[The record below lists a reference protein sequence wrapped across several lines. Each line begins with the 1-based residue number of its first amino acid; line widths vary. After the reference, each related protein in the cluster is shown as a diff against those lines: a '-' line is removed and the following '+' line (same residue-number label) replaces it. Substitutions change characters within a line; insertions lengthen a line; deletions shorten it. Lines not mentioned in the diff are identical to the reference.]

1 MSIIRLKSDRILMAA
16 GGTIIDR
23 LQSLGS
29 TTDFP
34 SEDIKELGNVA
45 VVSVVKDV
53 PDVTIDTEAFDTNCE
68 LLTLVHGGDPHAATP
83 PTSFVMTAE
92 NIKKVNFIFPVREEI
107 GDLALKTGVI
117 YAAQLTALNYRYSVD
132 GNATESMTFMSDNK
146 HWVYQSAAYEQFV
159 GDNSTVT
166 FELDTA
172 TYGGARNYGTDK
184 NIIGLVID
192 GVKMYEGSEA
202 ERIAGTKDFN
212 YVAATDDI
220 VFGTVPALNAV
231 IEVIYPCLT
240 QQTFASTVHE
250 GETVYPSGIKGKN
263 IPVVINAGKLDR
275 VQSINVS
282 ISYPNIN
289 ILEMGNE
296 NKVAVVIDTPEI
308 TGDISILD
316 RDGDAFAKFCAG
328 AALDASNPVYG
339 LEDFDTAIPIEI
351 KILDPDDNT
360 TVLKTLYIPNVEIV
374 GEGHTSR
381 VGDNLTQTFNFKIT
395 ANTNMTI
402 YRGSKP

>member
-1 MSIIRLKSDRILMAA
+1 MAA
-16 GGTIIDR
+16 NGTIIDR

-34 SEDIKELGNVA
+34 SEDIKELGNVS

-53 PDVTIDTEAFDTNCE
+53 PDVTIDTEAFDVNCE
-68 LLTLVHGGDPHAATP
+68 LLTLLHGGDPHAATP
-83 PTSFVMTAE
+83 PTSFEMTAE
-92 NIKKVNFIFPVREEI
+92 NIKKVNFIFPIREET

-146 HWVYQSAAYEQFV
+146 HWVYQSAAYEQFI
-159 GDNSTVT
+159 GDGTTVT

-172 TYGGARNYGTDK
+172 TYGGARNYGTNK
-184 NIIGLVID
+184 NIIGCVVD
-192 GVKMYEGSEA
+192 GVIKYEGSQA
-202 ERIAGTKDFN
+202 ERIAGTKDFD
-212 YVAATDDI
+212 YVAGTDDI
-220 VFGTVPALNAV
+220 VFGTAPASGAV
-231 IEVIYPCLT
+231 IDVIYPCLT

-250 GETVYPSGIKGKN
+250 GETVYPGAIKGKN
-263 IPVVINAGKLDR
+263 IPVVITAGKLDR
-275 VQSINVS
+275 VQSINIS
-282 ISYPNIN
+282 ISYPSTN
-289 ILEMGNE
+289 ILEMGNA

-308 TGDISILD
+308 TGDISVLD

-328 AALDASNPVYG
+328 TALDASTPVFG
-339 LEDFDTAIPIEI
+339 LDDFDTAISLEV
-351 KILDPDDNT
+351 KLLDPDDNS
-360 TVLKTLYIPNVEIV
+360 TVLKTLYIPSIEIV
-374 GEGHTSR
+374 GESHTSK

-395 ANTNMTI
+395 ANSNMTI